1 MLAEILKSFK
11 QCGRSLQRKMQ
22 PSNIGPASKEYEG
35 ILKCEWLYGMDMKYT
50 CTQRRNGKY

>member
-1 MLAEILKSFK
+1 
-11 QCGRSLQRKMQ
+11 MQ